1 MSRQREKPIDK
12 QEMYRKVFSRL
23 RKCIRDL
30 NVLDEEGENVDTI
43 IGDLKRVTD
52 GLHVENY
59 RRYHH
64 GPTIIQTEL
73 FYQ

>member
-1 MSRQREKPIDK
+1 MSRQREKSIDK

-30 NVLDEEGENVDTI
+30 NVLAEEGENVDTI

-64 GPTIIQTEL
+64 GHTIIQTEL

>member
-1 MSRQREKPIDK
+1 MSRQREKSIDK

-64 GPTIIQTEL
+64 GPTIVQTEL